1 MFAKERIFFQ
11 QNIHKL
17 IQQNV

>member
-1 MFAKERIFFQ
+1 M

-17 IQQNV
+17 IRNC